1 LNKRQKNSACN
12 PVIHRVDPVHP
23 DASIIREA
31 ARIIQAG
38 GIIIF
43 PTRTLY
49 GLGVDANNPAAIR
62 RLFQIK
68 RRDPEKPISILIKSR
83 KALASIVEN
92 IPPAAVPLM
101 DRFWPGRITLI
112 FQAIVGVFPML
123 TAGTG
128 KIGIRIPEHP
138 VAVSLVSALLHP
150 ITATS
155 ANYSKSPGVSR
166 IKDLPEEF
174 LNQIDLILDAGPLNG
189 GIGSTVVDVTTDPP
203 TVLREGTAKK
213 KELFP

>member
-1 LNKRQKNSACN
+1 MNKRQKNSACN
-12 PVIHRVDPVHP
+12 PVVHRIDPVHP
-23 DASIIREA
+23 DASMIREA

-49 GLGVDANNPAAIR
+49 GLGADANNPAAIR

-112 FQAIVGVFPML
+112 FQVIADAFPML

-128 KIGIRIPEHP
+128 KIGIRIPEHL
-138 VAVSLVSALLHP
+138 VTLSLVSALSHP

-155 ANYSKSPGVSR
+155 ANYSGSSGVSR
-166 IKDLPEEF
+166 IKDLSEEF
-174 LNQIDLILDAGPLNG
+174 LNQVDLILDAGPLNG

-203 TVLREGTAKK
+203 TLLREGATKK

>member
-1 LNKRQKNSACN
+1 
-12 PVIHRVDPVHP
+12 
-23 DASIIREA
+23 
-31 ARIIQAG
+31 
-38 GIIIF
+38 
-43 PTRTLY
+43 
-49 GLGVDANNPAAIR
+49 
-62 RLFQIK
+62 
-68 RRDPEKPISILIKSR
+68 
-83 KALASIVEN
+83 
-92 IPPAAVPLM
+92 M